1 MFLPAPTEIPKFPAY
16 ECPLYKTSDRR
27 GILATTGH
35 SSNFIC
41 YIRIPSN
48 LEQSHWIQRGAAML
62 SQLDD

>member
-1 MFLPAPTEIPKFPAY
+1 MTKLSDAPAFESSV
-16 ECPLYKTSDRR
+16 CSDRR

-41 YIRIPSN
+41 YIRMPSTMP
-48 LEQSHWIQRGAAML
+48 EEHWVLRGVAML